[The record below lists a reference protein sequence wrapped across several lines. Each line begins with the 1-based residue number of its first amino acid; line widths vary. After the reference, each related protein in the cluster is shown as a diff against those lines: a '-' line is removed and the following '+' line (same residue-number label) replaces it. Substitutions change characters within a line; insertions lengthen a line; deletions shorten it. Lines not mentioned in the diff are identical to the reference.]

1 MDYLDQV
8 SIVRHD
14 SWRHFEDWRREA
26 KYRLALFTTKGA
38 EPYLDHRYSDDEILL
53 FGRESAGVPEEIAT
67 AAESRVVIP
76 MRESL
81 RSINLAMTV
90 AMALGEA
97 LRQVRG

>member
-26 KYRLALFTTKGA
+26 GHRLALFTTKGA
-38 EPYLDHRYSDDEILL
+38 TPYLEHRYDTNDILM
-53 FGRESAGVPEEIAT
+53 FGRESAGVPDDV
-67 AAESRVVIP
+67 AAAADTRLVIP
-76 MRESL
+76 MRQDL

-97 LRQVRG
+97 LRQTRG